1 MILKIFSLPTITFIT
16 LWLSYGHNMRSCA
29 GAKLDREQS
38 NQLVNQDS
46 AMEHF

>member
-1 MILKIFSLPTITFIT
+1 MGFIT
-16 LWLSYGHNMRSCA
+16 LWLSYGHDMCSCT
-29 GAKLDREQS
+29 GAKLDMEQS